1 MRIRFAPDTH
11 QVARLLLPLAD
22 ETNQPTVG
30 EQKIRQPGFPV
41 SLFRFQETI
50 DAVRQL
56 HAEVCGHAAELD
68 RQRTSPEQLAAVKA
82 LDPERRE
89 KFKNW
94 ISAKFEENRSPT
106 LDFGQPAEQ
115 DLRVLTEIFG
125 DNPVPIGQ
133 ANVMLERALVLAPSR
148 EALLRAS
155 LLTMAVAGFE
165 VLVGSLAARHY
176 ELHPGAI
183 GEQKRFSLKQ
193 VAAYDSIADIQDAAI
208 AHQVYQLLQLPL
220 DDWTKWLD
228 QDSGL
233 GIKVQ
238 SLAIDYDVLEEI
250 VQRRHVIVHNGG
262 AVSAQYLERVKP
274 SDDLPPLGS
283 QLLVDESYLNNAVDH
298 LDCVGNLVG
307 TGVWAK
313 DRPDAED
320 QAVFALSARMEQ
332 LLFDGRW
339 LPLRKLCSVGKMI
352 ASADVQHQIFKVNEW
367 LSIKRLGG
375 LSSIEQE
382 IGDWDTS
389 ALGAQFQLVQLAL
402 LDMADQFFR
411 LAPDVLAKGTI
422 QVEQL
427 KTWPV
432 FDELRDDRRFAGL
445 LGG

>member
-1 MRIRFAPDTH
+1 M
-11 QVARLLLPLAD
+11 
-22 ETNQPTVG
+22 
-30 EQKIRQPGFPV
+30 
-41 SLFRFQETI
+41 
-50 DAVRQL
+50 
-56 HAEVCGHAAELD
+56 
-68 RQRTSPEQLAAVKA
+68 
-82 LDPERRE
+82 
-89 KFKNW
+89 
-94 ISAKFEENRSPT
+94 
-106 LDFGQPAEQ
+106 
-115 DLRVLTEIFG
+115 
-125 DNPVPIGQ
+125 
-133 ANVMLERALVLAPSR
+133 LAPSR

-274 SDDLPPLGS
+274 SDTISPRSDRSYWSTKATSTMPWIIWIVSGISLG
-283 QLLVDESYLNNAVDH
+283 LR
-298 LDCVGNLVG
+298 
-307 TGVWAK
+307 VWAK